1 MSCPGKPT
9 FQKLKYASIPEL
21 SMFLLSQI
29 VYNVEIHCVWKE
41 WEEGECSVTCGI
53 GTKMN
58 TRTKLVVE
66 ANGGTCSGQSTE
78 IKECK
83 SDDCPGESAI

>member
-1 MSCPGKPT
+1 M
-9 FQKLKYASIPEL
+9 
-21 SMFLLSQI
+21 
-29 VYNVEIHCVWKE
+29 WKE

-53 GTKMN
+53 GTKIN

-83 SDDCPGESAI
+83 SDECPGEGAL

>member
-1 MSCPGKPT
+1 M
-9 FQKLKYASIPEL
+9 
-21 SMFLLSQI
+21 
-29 VYNVEIHCVWKE
+29 WKE

-53 GTKMN
+53 GTKIN

-83 SDDCPGESAI
+83 SADCPGAGAL